1 MYVCIY
7 VCTDVC
13 MYVYIYMI
21 YYYCYSCYYHYSY
34 FCYYCYYYILLLF
47 LVLSL
52 VLQIITLQDSTR
64 TPLSAANEW
73 KMNIISIITYSLVC
87 NIFNIFI
94 ITSIS
99 VIISTITYIATYHIE
114 TQTIRH
120 GLHVRSMKVD
130 RPLHVARRRRQLFQ
144 PRAWSALP
152 LIPKNYRY
160 ITYKP

>member
-1 MYVCIY
+1 MYVCMY
-7 VCTDVC
+7 MDLLLLLFVLLSKNSDVC
-13 MYVYIYMI
+13 Y
-21 YYYCYSCYYHYSY
+21 
-34 FCYYCYYYILLLF
+34 YYCYYYILLLF

-64 TPLSAANEW
+64 TLLSAANEW

-120 GLHVRSMKVD
+120 G
-130 RPLHVARRRRQLFQ
+130 QLVYDPWRWIDLCMCVVCSPFDTV
-144 PRAWSALP
+144 
-152 LIPKNYRY
+152 PKNYRY